1 MSRALAKKNMKQKIN
16 LINILTTFSL
26 SGSKKKSSKV
36 YFICICRKI
45 EGGQEIVIKIPST
58 GCKGQDNEI
67 NYLEHVQ
74 LYTTIEHNIR
84 GKIEIY
90 MKSPGS
96 PAGMYKLHYLIRA
109 RSEPT
114 SDL

>member
-1 MSRALAKKNMKQKIN
+1 M
-16 LINILTTFSL
+16 
-26 SGSKKKSSKV
+26 
-36 YFICICRKI
+36 YFIFICRKI

-96 PAGMYKLHYLIRA
+96 PAGMYKAISFKLKGLF
-109 RSEPT
+109 S
-114 SDL
+114 SSVL